1 MDRRQK
7 KTREAIFTA
16 FVKLLAQ
23 KSYHRVTVQEI
34 VDAANVGRTTFYAH
48 FPTRDDLLRELCEDL
63 FRHVFSDAP
72 PAEVT
77 HDFSLA
83 AGSPQERLTHVLYHL
98 RDSGRNL
105 IAVLTGES
113 SGAFLPYLRNSLAG
127 LFGAWLS
134 DDPADIPRDFC
145 CAICATP
152 SSAWCNGGCAT
163 AWPAR
168 RRKWPLG
175 FGLWQA
181 AALRTAFV
189 LGSIDG
195 PPRFML

>member
-1 MDRRQK
+1 MDRQQK

-48 FPTRDDLLRELCEDL
+48 FPPRDDLLRELCEDL

-105 IAVLTGES
+105 IAVLTGAS

-134 DDPADIPRDFC
+134 DDPADIPRDFVLC
-145 CAICATP
+145 HLCDAFISLVQWWVRDGLARAP
-152 SSAWCNGGCAT
+152 EEMAAWFWAVASRGVEN
-163 AWPAR
+163 R
-168 RRKWPLG
+168 
-175 FGLWQA
+175 
-181 AALRTAFV
+181 LRPWV
-189 LGSIDG
+189 H
-195 PPRFML
+195 